1 MLAAMMDKRSN
12 RTGAGRIVPG
22 LRPVA
27 ALLAG
32 LFAVAPAPAAE
43 PCGLCAAAVAI
54 NPPLAQCLLD
64 RYATLATSGNGVIA
78 VDLSDCE
85 TERGIVEALPAVG
98 GEPDE
103 PDLKFILSRPQL
115 DCLKSRLEEP
125 GLVRDPV
132 TRIDLGTCG

>member
-12 RTGAGRIVPG
+12 RTGAGRVVPR
-22 LRPVA
+22 LRPAA

-43 PCGLCAAAVAI
+43 PCGLCAVAVAI

>member
-1 MLAAMMDKRSN
+1 MA
-12 RTGAGRIVPG
+12 
-22 LRPVA
+22 A

-32 LFAVAPAPAAE
+32 FVAVGPAPAAE

-103 PDLKFILSRPQL
+103 PDLKFMLSRPQL

-132 TRIDLGTCG
+132 TRIDLDTCG